1 MNIRS
6 LEKKDIDQV
15 IELWANAFSS
25 RYDKKKCL
33 TNVSDPNSITLIA
46 EKDNTII
53 GVASL
58 YIIQKLTRKLGLI
71 EDVAV
76 NKNSRRNGTGK
87 SLVESLVQIS
97 FKNNCDKTMLNTSE
111 INIPFYEKMG
121 FEKKEVQMIIRKP

>member
-1 MNIRS
+1 MNIRP

-15 IELWANAFSS
+15 IKLWANAFSS
-25 RYDKKKCL
+25 NYDKEKCL

-46 EKDNTII
+46 EKNNTII

-76 NKNSRRNGTGK
+76 NKNYRGNGTGK
-87 SLVESLVQIS
+87 LLVENLVQLS
-97 FKNNCDKTMLNTSE
+97 FKNNCDKIMLNASE
-111 INIPFYEKMG
+111 QNIPFYEKMG
-121 FEKKEVQMIIRKP
+121 FERKEVQMIIRKK

>member
-25 RYDKKKCL
+25 RYGKEKCL

-76 NKNSRRNGTGK
+76 NKNYRGNGTGK

-97 FKNNCDKTMLNTSE
+97 FKNNCDKTMLNASE

>member
-15 IELWANAFSS
+15 IELWANAFSP
-25 RYDKKKCL
+25 RYDKEKCL

-76 NKNSRRNGTGK
+76 NKNSRGNGTGK

-97 FKNNCDKTMLNTSE
+97 FKNNCDKTMLNASE

>member
-1 MNIRS
+1 MNVRF
-6 LEKKDIDQV
+6 LEIKDIDQV
-15 IELWANAFSS
+15 IELWDNAFSS
-25 RYDKKKCL
+25 RYDKEKCL

-46 EKDNTII
+46 EKDDTII

-76 NKNSRRNGTGK
+76 NKNYRGNGTGK
-87 SLVESLVQIS
+87 LLVENLVQLS

-111 INIPFYEKMG
+111 SNVPFYEKIG
-121 FEKKEVQMIIRKP
+121 FEKKEVQMIIRKQ

>member
-1 MNIRS
+1 MTIRF

-25 RYDKKKCL
+25 RYDKEKCL
-33 TNVSDPNSITLIA
+33 TNVSDPNSITIIA
-46 EKDNTII
+46 KKDDTII

-76 NKNSRRNGTGK
+76 NKNYRGNGTGK
-87 SLVESLVQIS
+87 LLVENLVQLS

-111 INIPFYEKMG
+111 SNVPFYEKIG
-121 FEKKEVQMIIRKP
+121 FEKKEVQMIIRKQ